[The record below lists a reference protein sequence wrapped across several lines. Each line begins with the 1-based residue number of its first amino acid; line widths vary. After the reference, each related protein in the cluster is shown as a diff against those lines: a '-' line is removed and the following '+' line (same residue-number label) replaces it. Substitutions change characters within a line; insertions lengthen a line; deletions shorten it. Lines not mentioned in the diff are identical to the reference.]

1 MKFSQ
6 AQYDQSVYLGGRKLD
21 YVTDVDGS
29 YSLTVKPINIMG
41 QGVIKN
47 VVAAIPQGD
56 FSITRTMVAD
66 DFMRIYTGVDSFIRG
81 SINYGDKIFGFNQ
94 GSLNSYSYSVNYGEP
109 PTANY
114 GITVYGDIGSGLYID
129 STNASMLDDPSS
141 LNALGYK
148 KDAPLKVPLPSTINI
163 VCRGSSTNR
172 ITSFD
177 LSTQINKHEIWRINS
192 TSPFQIKTKWPIEV
206 TTNITMEVDDYE
218 TKRQSDALF
227 TNAFDNFSIN
237 VCGIVYDDSEIL
249 TENGTSI
256 TTEGGVPLLF
266 LKKND
271 VDPNSQS
278 VFNFSSSNTRLI
290 SEQLTSTVND
300 VTTVKLTYLTYLNK
314 TYPTYVGNYLE

>member
-6 AQYDQSVYLGGRKLD
+6 AQYDQSVYIGGRKLD
-21 YVTDVDGS
+21 YVTEVDGS

-56 FSITRTMVAD
+56 FSITRTMVAN
-66 DFMRIYTGVDSFIRG
+66 DFMRMYTGVDSFIRG
-81 SINYGDKIFGFNQ
+81 SINYGDKVFGFNQ

-109 PTANY
+109 PVANY

-129 STNASMLDDPSS
+129 SSNASMLDDPSS

-172 ITSFD
+172 VTSFD
-177 LSTQINKHEIWRINS
+177 LSTQINKHEIWRVNS

-218 TKRQSDALF
+218 TKRQSDSF
-227 TNAFDNFSIN
+227 FSNSFDSFSIN
-237 VCGIVYDDSEIL
+237 VHGIVYEDAEMT
-249 TENGTSI
+249 TENGTTI
-256 TTEGGVPLLF
+256 TTEAGVPILI

-271 VDPNSQS
+271 IDPNSQS
-278 VFNFSSSNTRLI
+278 IFNFSSSNTRLI
-290 SEQLTSTVND
+290 SEQVTSTVDD

-314 TYPTYVGNYLE
+314 IYPSYVGNYLE